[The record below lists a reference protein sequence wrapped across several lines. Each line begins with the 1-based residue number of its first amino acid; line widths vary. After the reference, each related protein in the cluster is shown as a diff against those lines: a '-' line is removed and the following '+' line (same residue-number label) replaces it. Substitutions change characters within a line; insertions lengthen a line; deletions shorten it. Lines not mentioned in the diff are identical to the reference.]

1 MVYGNAL
8 SAFWEKE
15 AQEHIAKKWPHSLN
29 HLINAVGTIRVGTFL
44 KRGGP
49 PGNSPENG
57 RGADSFGFA
66 DLEYSVDFNL
76 SLSTVYPYTRTATRG
91 ESSPRGTRSSC
102 GTW

>member
-1 MVYGNAL
+1 MVYGDAL

-15 AQEHIAKKWPHSLN
+15 AQEHIAKKLSHRVSR
-29 HLINAVGTIRVGTFL
+29 LISAVGATREGTSL
-44 KRGGP
+44 KCGAP

-57 RGADSFGFA
+57 RGTDSFGFA
-66 DLEYSVDFNL
+66 DLEYSVNFNL

-91 ESSPRGTRSSC
+91 GSSSRRTRSSC